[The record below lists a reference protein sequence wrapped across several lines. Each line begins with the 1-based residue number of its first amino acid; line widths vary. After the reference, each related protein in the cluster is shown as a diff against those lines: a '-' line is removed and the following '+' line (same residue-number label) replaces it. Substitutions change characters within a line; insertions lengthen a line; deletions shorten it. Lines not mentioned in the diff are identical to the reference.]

1 MGANRALVA
10 KCPTDGFRES
20 LARSARI
27 GPHTPPQVCRAN
39 PEPVFGAKAA
49 LARKRHHRAAV
60 TSKASSYPSG
70 RSANWIKVK
79 SPAAPDSHA
88 RGRGGLEW
96 NSAVVAAVCARQRAI
111 IYGSNNNRTITERG
125 QLCEK
130 FLLLSPS
137 WEHSALVLPPLPP
150 RLLQRLALADTEPA
164 FEFVPMENT
173 ALTHALGSFQS
184 VCAPAVGTA

>member
-1 MGANRALVA
+1 M
-10 KCPTDGFRES
+10 
-20 LARSARI
+20 
-27 GPHTPPQVCRAN
+27 
-39 PEPVFGAKAA
+39 
-49 LARKRHHRAAV
+49 
-60 TSKASSYPSG
+60 
-70 RSANWIKVK
+70 
-79 SPAAPDSHA
+79 
-88 RGRGGLEW
+88 EW

-130 FLLLSPS
+130 FLLLSPL

-150 RLLQRLALADTEPA
+150 RLRQRLALADTEPA

-184 VCAPAVGTA
+184 VCAAAVGTA

>member
-1 MGANRALVA
+1 MGAYRGLAA

-20 LARSARI
+20 LARFRADRPPRQPQSVGRILSRFLGPRQRLRGSGITAR
-27 GPHTPPQVCRAN
+27 
-39 PEPVFGAKAA
+39 
-49 LARKRHHRAAV
+49 AV